1 MKDLRSGRLLAKGFR
16 KGNLYFLSA
25 SVGQAHHTRVS
36 SSSSASLR
44 TWHLRLAHASFTTIR
59 SLVSI
64 GSLKVDCN
72 SASPSHICLGCQLGK
87 HTKLP
92 FSPCNKRADHFFSF
106 FYAGSC
112 TFFFFIWFTLCCSFY
127 CYSRYTWFF
136 FLLETVLAPCSRS
149 GIPKKEGERKMES
162 SQAKLKNE
170 FSCS

>member
-1 MKDLRSGRLLAKGFR
+1 MPAWLHLTAYWASFNFKSICRPRLLCFRRSGRLLAKGFR

-59 SLVSI
+59 SLVST

-92 FSPCNKRADHFFSF
+92 FSPCNKRADHFFEFIYADVWGPVPSSSLSGSRYVVVFIVTVDIHGF
-106 FYAGSC
+106 FY
-112 TFFFFIWFTLCCSFY
+112 LCQILSF
-127 CYSRYTWFF
+127 
-136 FLLETVLAPCSRS
+136 
-149 GIPKKEGERKMES
+149 
-162 SQAKLKNE
+162 
-170 FSCS
+170 